1 MKLRYES
8 DAIIDERFFV
18 DSLHHLKCGDETHPL
33 VRNQNGG
40 KFRLTRFCI
49 TKNTSLSVARFHF
62 FELQRM
68 DDYGEDVGWDEA
80 AVC

>member
-1 MKLRYES
+1 M
-8 DAIIDERFFV
+8 
-18 DSLHHLKCGDETHPL
+18 DSLHHVKYGDETQPL

-40 KFRLTRFCI
+40 KFCLSRFCI
-49 TKNTSLSVARFHF
+49 TKNTSLSIARFHF
-62 FELQRM
+62 FESEKM